1 MRGIVLAGGS
11 GNGLHPLTL
20 GIPKHLLPVYD
31 KPMVFYPI
39 ELLVSAGIND
49 ILVITTSAH
58 QPLFKQ
64 TLGDGSM
71 FGASFTYAIQDEP
84 KGIADALRIGKDFIY
99 ADGVCLITGDTILTD
114 ADIAPLIQKASKA
127 IKSSGSA
134 TIFVKRDPDENQY
147 GKVVL
152 NKIGKCETIVGTS
165 ETHFYSSIIGLYVFP
180 KDAVEKVN
188 LLSLSERGRY
198 EITDLIQFYFSAKKL
213 QILQLRNECGWWDTN
228 TPENLVRLN
237 SYIYA
242 SRNK

>member
-1 MRGIVLAGGS
+1 M
-11 GNGLHPLTL
+11 TL

-31 KPMVFYPI
+31 KPMVFYPV
-39 ELLVSAGIND
+39 ELLVSAGIKE

-58 QPLFKQ
+58 QSLFKQ

-71 FGASFTYAIQDEP
+71 FGAIISYAIQGEP
-84 KGIADALRIGKDFIY
+84 KGIADALRIGKNFID
-99 ADGVCLITGDTILTD
+99 AEGVCLITGDTILTD
-114 ADIAPLIQKASKA
+114 ANFSPLIHKASKA

-152 NKIGKCETIVGTS
+152 NKNGKCETIVGTS
-165 ETHFYSSIIGLYVFP
+165 ESHFYSSIVGLYVYP

-198 EITDLIQFYFSAKKL
+198 EITDLNQLYFSEKKL
-213 QILQLRNECGWWDTN
+213 QILQLSNECGWWDTN
-228 TPENLVRLN
+228 TPESLVRLN